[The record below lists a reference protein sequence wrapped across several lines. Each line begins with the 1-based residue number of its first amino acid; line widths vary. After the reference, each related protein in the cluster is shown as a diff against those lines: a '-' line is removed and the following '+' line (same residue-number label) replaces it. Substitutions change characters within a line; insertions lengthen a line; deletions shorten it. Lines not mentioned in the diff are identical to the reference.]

1 MSYTIRPLC
10 RWELEA
16 GAEVVRRSF
25 ATVADQF
32 HLTRENCPASGAF
45 MTPERL
51 TADFESGVLLYGLF
65 EEGEAGGAASSW
77 PGPLVGFY
85 QLRRRGEGQMELEKL
100 AVLPQR
106 RHRGYGR
113 ALLDHARHTAAK
125 WDGIR
130 LTAGIIEED
139 AQLKR
144 WYLQNGFFYTG
155 GRSFDHLPF
164 SVGYVEAPVLPAH
177 LRHRGTV
184 ELNTSRL
191 ILRQL
196 RPDDYLDMFH
206 NWASD
211 PQVSRFLGWKTHTD
225 LLETRTILTQWM
237 PHYQEPQYYHWAM
250 VYEGHPIG
258 AISVHSIDGENK
270 SCELGYC
277 IGRDYWGRGL
287 TAEAVKEVVGFLF
300 TRVGLACRRPA
311 RSVEPRLRPGDGEG
325 GHGPGGRP
333 APVQGLQGRP
343 DGRYGR
349 LQHSPAG
356 LDGHAMN

>member
-1 MSYTIRPLC
+1 MK
-10 RWELEA
+10 
-16 GAEVVRRSF
+16 
-25 ATVADQF
+25 
-32 HLTRENCPASGAF
+32 
-45 MTPERL
+45 
-51 TADFESGVLLYGLF
+51 
-65 EEGEAGGAASSW
+65 
-77 PGPLVGFY
+77 
-85 QLRRRGEGQMELEKL
+85 LEKL

-130 LTAGIIEED
+130 LTADIIEEN
-139 AQLKR
+139 AQLKS

-225 LLETRTILTQWM
+225 LLETHTILTQWM

-300 TRVGLACRRPA
+300 TRVGFWRVGGRHDLLNPA
-311 RSVEPRLRPGDGEG
+311 SGRVMEKAGMVREGVLRQSKAYKDGRMGDMAVYSILRPDWMGM
-325 GHGPGGRP
+325 
-333 APVQGLQGRP
+333 Q
-343 DGRYGR
+343 
-349 LQHSPAG
+349 
-356 LDGHAMN
+356 